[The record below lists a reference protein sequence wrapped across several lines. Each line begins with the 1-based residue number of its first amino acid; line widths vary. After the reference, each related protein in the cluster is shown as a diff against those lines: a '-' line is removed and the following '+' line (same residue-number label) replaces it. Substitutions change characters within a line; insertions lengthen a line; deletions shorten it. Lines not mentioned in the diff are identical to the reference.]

1 MKQTSQHAA
10 LERAVTISAH
20 GVRLLADLSV
30 PVEAAGLVIVA
41 HGSGSS
47 RLSPRNRRVAE
58 ALNDEGFATLL
69 LDLLTPQ
76 EATIDAATAQLRFDL
91 SLLSPR
97 LVDATRWALEQ
108 PGTRDLPT
116 GYFGAST
123 GAAAALIAAALIPDH
138 ISAIVSRG
146 GRPDIAGRY
155 LEQVRAPTLLIV
167 GALDTPVIAMNRE
180 AFRRLRAPKEL
191 VIVERAGH
199 LFEEPGA
206 LEQVSQLTLRWFE
219 QHLAGRPDSIV
230 SDGIEEVC

>member
-1 MKQTSQHAA
+1 MKQTSQGVVI
-10 LERAVTISAH
+10 ERTVTISAH

-30 PVEAAGLVIVA
+30 PAGAGGLVIFA

-47 RLSPRNRRVAE
+47 RHSPRNRRVAE

-76 EATIDAATAQLRFDL
+76 EATVDAATAQLRFDL
-91 SLLSPR
+91 ALLTPR
-97 LVDATRWALEQ
+97 LVDATRWVLEQ

-123 GAAAALIAAALIPDH
+123 GAAVSLIAAALMPDR
-138 ISAIVSRG
+138 ISAVVSRG
-146 GRPDIAGRY
+146 GRPDLAGRY

-180 AFRRLRAPKEL
+180 AFRRLTAPKEL
-191 VIVERAGH
+191 AIVERAGH
-199 LFEEPGA
+199 LFEDPGA
-206 LEQVSQLTLRWFE
+206 LEEVSQLTLRWFE
-219 QHLAGRPDSIV
+219 QHLGARVDTSG
-230 SDGIEEVC
+230 GNGAEEVC